1 MSRLRIIISALS
13 LSGLVFA
20 AGFLAAGRPNL
31 RGGQGNRLEKVPA
44 LERPG
49 PSLNTAA
56 EFFAKLNPPPAP
68 PPLPPPPPPPPEPDI
83 GFVFRQQVR
92 ALIQQGAKP
101 AILLERDGIRRAL
114 SLGDV
119 FEDGWR
125 ITALNNQQ
133 VELTK
138 GKLRRR
144 LGFFVKPQ
152 EFQSETRP

>member
-1 MSRLRIIISALS
+1 MIIGAISV
-13 LSGLVFA
+13 SGLVFA
-20 AGFLAAGRPNL
+20 AGYLAAGQPNL
-31 RGGQGNRLEKVPA
+31 QAAQRSRLEKVPR

-49 PSLNTAA
+49 PALNTAA

-68 PPLPPPPPPPPEPDI
+68 PPPPPAPPPPPKPDI
-83 GFVFRQQVR
+83 SFVFRQQVR
-92 ALIQQGAKP
+92 ALTHQGTGP
-101 AILLERDGIRRAL
+101 AILLERDGMRRTL
-114 SLGDV
+114 RLGDV

-125 ITALNNQQ
+125 ITALNSQQ

-152 EFQSETRP
+152 EFQSEIRP

>member
-1 MSRLRIIISALS
+1 MSRLRILLGGVS

-20 AGFLAAGRPNL
+20 AGFLAARHPDL
-31 RGGQGNRLEKVPA
+31 RGGQGSRLEKVPN

-49 PSLNTAA
+49 ASLNTAA

-68 PPLPPPPPPPPEPDI
+68 PPPPPQPPPPPKPDI
-83 GFVFRQQVR
+83 GLIFRQQVR
-92 ALIQQGAKP
+92 ALIQQGTGP
-101 AILLERDGIRRAL
+101 AILLERDGIRRVL

-125 ITALNNQQ
+125 ITALNSQQ

-152 EFQSETRP
+152 EFQSEIRP